1 MALHQAVDRRDAK
14 AVRWLIEHGADV
26 DAKRVIY
33 DCNQTALHICAER
46 GLAEIA
52 ALLLAAGAD
61 TTLLDD
67 RFQADALG
75 WAEYCKRP
83 GVAKL
88 IRARRLA
95 QGAPA

>member
-1 MALHQAVDRRDAK
+1 
-14 AVRWLIEHGADV
+14 
-26 DAKRVIY
+26 
-33 DCNQTALHICAER
+33 
-46 GLAEIA
+46 
-52 ALLLAAGAD
+52 LLLAAGAD
-61 TTLLDD
+61 TTILDD